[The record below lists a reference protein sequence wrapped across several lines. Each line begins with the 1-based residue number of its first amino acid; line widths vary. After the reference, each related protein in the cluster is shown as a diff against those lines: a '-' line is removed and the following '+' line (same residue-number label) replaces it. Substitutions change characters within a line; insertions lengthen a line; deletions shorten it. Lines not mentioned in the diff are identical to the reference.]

1 VTSRSTA
8 RKRSS
13 GVELPP
19 FQRLLDDNRDAV
31 YRYLVYTVGQNDADD
46 CFQETWIA
54 ALRAYPRLR
63 SGENL
68 RGWLLRIAH
77 NKAIDAVRAQ
87 ARRAVPV
94 GDVPEVAVGD
104 RDGLDPELWAAV
116 AALPP
121 KQRGAVLLRF
131 LADLSH
137 SEIGAALDCS
147 PEAARRS
154 LHEGLNRLRKE
165 WTR

>member
-1 VTSRSTA
+1 MD
-8 RKRSS
+8 
-13 GVELPP
+13 E
-19 FQRLLDDNRDAV
+19 
-31 YRYLVYTVGQNDADD
+31 
-46 CFQETWIA
+46 
-54 ALRAYPRLR
+54 
-63 SGENL
+63 
-68 RGWLLRIAH
+68 
-77 NKAIDAVRAQ
+77 
-87 ARRAVPV
+87 
-94 GDVPEVAVGD
+94 VPEVAVAD
-104 RDGLDPELWAAV
+104 RDGLDPELWTAV

-147 PEAARRS
+147 PEAARRN

>member
-1 VTSRSTA
+1 M
-8 RKRSS
+8 
-13 GVELPP
+13 ELPP
-19 FQRLLDDNRDAV
+19 FQRLLDANRDAV
-31 YRYLVYTVGQNDADD
+31 YRYLVYTVGPNDADD
-46 CFQETWIA
+46 AFQETWIA

-63 SGENL
+63 SAENL

-77 NKAIDAVRAQ
+77 NKAIDAVRGR

-94 GDVPEVAVGD
+94 AEVPEVAVAD
-104 RDGLDPELWAAV
+104 RDGLDPELWTAV

-137 SEIGAALDCS
+137 AEIGAALECS
-147 PEAARRS
+147 PEAARRN
-154 LHEGLNRLRKE
+154 LHEGLDRLRKE